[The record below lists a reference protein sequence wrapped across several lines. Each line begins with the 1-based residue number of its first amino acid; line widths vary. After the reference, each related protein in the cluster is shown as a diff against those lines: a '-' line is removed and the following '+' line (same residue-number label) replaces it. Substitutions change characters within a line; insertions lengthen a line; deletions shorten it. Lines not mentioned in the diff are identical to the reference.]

1 METLMSR
8 PFTGGCACDA
18 VRYHVTGE
26 PVAMV
31 DCQCRQCQR
40 ESGTGHTSNLVFT
53 GATVKLEGQPSH
65 WDATGDGGTVKRR
78 AFCPTCGSPV
88 YMTFPAM
95 PDYFV
100 IRAAS
105 LDEPER
111 YRPQI
116 VTWTDGALPWD
127 RIDPSLTTFARMPP
141 AG

>member
-1 METLMSR
+1 MTR
-8 PFTGGCACDA
+8 PFTGGCACGA
-18 VRYHVTGE
+18 VRYQVSGE
-26 PVAMV
+26 PIAML

-40 ESGTGHTSNLVFT
+40 ESGTGHASHLTFAN
-53 GATVKLEGQPSH
+53 AEVKLEGQPTC
-65 WDATGDGGTVKRR
+65 WEATGDGGTVKRR

-88 YMTFPAM
+88 YMSFPAA

-111 YRPQI
+111 YQPNM
-116 VTWTDGALPWD
+116 VVWTDAAWAWD
-127 RIDPSLTTFARMPP
+127 HVDPTSTKFARMPP